1 MTDRGPAPRG
11 EPLCTSALVPA
22 DIGQATDQLVSL
34 DGIIA
39 ATELKGAAIVRAHS
53 GAALVLCKNA
63 GVEGGGDK
71 RVVRPIYR
79 FGLYRL

>member
-1 MTDRGPAPRG
+1 MAPAPRG
-11 EPLCTSALVPA
+11 EPLCTTALVPA

-34 DGIIA
+34 DGIIT
-39 ATELKGAAIVRAHS
+39 ATEWKGAAIVRPHF
-53 GAALVLCKNA
+53 GAAHVLCNNT
-63 GVEGGGDK
+63 GVEGGGDE